1 MQRGK
6 QRNKSEGRG
15 DRSGAGGPAGA
26 GCLESEVGR
35 GDCEA
40 QSEQRAGCRFRPR
53 SPRTRAAAA
62 AGPWG
67 RGPGGGRRPGAP
79 TAVSK
84 SIQPRRRVTRFP
96 GPANWEK
103 WLTKLK
109 NLFWLTWWS
118 LGITAHT
125 SSAVPE
131 IHSVSTG
138 SQFTVENLCKRIS
151 PAILGTGVSSAAAVI
166 HY

>member
-1 MQRGK
+1 MKLGAGTVRHKASSVLAVGSGRARREHVQQQPRG
-6 QRNKSEGRG
+6 R
-15 DRSGAGGPAGA
+15 GAGGREVAG
-26 GCLESEVGR
+26 GQG
-35 GDCEA
+35 
-40 QSEQRAGCRFRPR
+40 
-53 SPRTRAAAA
+53 
-62 AGPWG
+62 
-67 RGPGGGRRPGAP
+67 
-79 TAVSK
+79 
-84 SIQPRRRVTRFP
+84 PRRRVTRFP